1 MAFPLP
7 DPALADHVVRLR
19 PWGAADVDALVAAW
33 ADPEIRQWTRVP
45 EQRSPADALRWIAA
59 EQLRRDRAGPRPRAS
74 RPPTPTT
81 RPSSARL
88 ACCHWPAVPARAELG
103 WWVAAAHRR
112 QGIATRAVG
121 LVAAW
126 LRTDLGFDDLFA
138 EVDLRNPP
146 SVWVAEANAP
156 PPPHEP
162 QPTRTPDPLCESNVT
177 QLCTSLSQ
185 SVGGGGATV
194 DA

>member
-7 DPALADHVVRLR
+7 DPALADDVVRLR

-33 ADPEIRQWTRVP
+33 NDPEIRQWTRVP
-45 EQRSPADALRWIAA
+45 EQRSAADALRWIAA
-59 EQLRRDRAGPRPRAS
+59 EQLRRDRGLALDLVVAPADPDDPTVLGEVGVLPLAGG
-74 RPPTPTT
+74 
-81 RPSSARL
+81 
-88 ACCHWPAVPARAELG
+88 PARAELG

-126 LRTDLGFDDLFA
+126 LRADLGFDDLFA

-146 SVWVAEANAP
+146 SVWVAEANGLRLRISRAG
-156 PPPHEP
+156 E
-162 QPTRTPDPLCESNVT
+162 DE
-177 QLCTSLSQ
+177 
-185 SVGGGGATV
+185 
-194 DA
+194 